1 MAKLSSYPGVNVG
14 NTNMYALNNTE
25 LDLFLNDLWTTKI
38 YGSLFVNTP
47 NRSALIYNILKFPF
61 PIINKQGGGTVARMT
76 HKCISGIRIGDQFV
90 KPISNEGTVEGP
102 YIIQCLNSEL
112 CKFTFERTTLN
123 KLLNNNFSDYGNI
136 SEYLLYL
143 PYIGYINIDSEI
155 LIHAYRIIITYLL
168 DCSTGRL
175 CAISEYVYNNAIYR
189 LNESYNYC
197 AYQLPFSGTDS
208 GAMRDALLGLVTTGI
223 SVAGILSG
231 KPYVSVASESI
242 KNTIV
247 NQSSKTTTR
256 NPTTN
261 RQITQSTMQRDVNV
275 SGVENRTQ
283 NRYMSKNQSY
293 SEIFSGLNNLMNCRI
308 PTSLHSSYTSA
319 DCWITTGK
327 PFIIAK
333 KPEVIYST
341 GFDKTFG
348 RPLWDYKQL
357 KTLKGFTK
365 LSSIHLNISCLQD
378 EIEEIETLLINGV
391 ILNTDITPPVKP
403 EEPATPEPEKPEP
416 TPELPEGEK
425 ATMLCCFNGKFKV
438 TGMRGTPAQTGRPRN
453 HYGLDI
459 VGLDSNRV
467 YAISSGWVKITDTGS
482 SGLGKCVH
490 VQMDDPQYYGQWILY
505 GHLSSFAVANKQYVN
520 KGQLIGIMG
529 NTGESWG
536 THTHL
541 EWRNKYD
548 RWDSDFTK
556 YDICKFTGIPNTS
569 VDGQNI
575 HIGSPIYKTSNGASV
590 QKKLGLED
598 KTIQYLENYEYA
610 EDLMRK
616 IDENTK

>member
-1 MAKLSSYPGVNVG
+1 MSLYNSQLYSNNYYMLRGLDDYQRFIDILWAQSDMWATL
-14 NTNMYALNNTE
+14 NMTIP
-25 LDLFLNDLWTTKI
+25 D
-38 YGSLFVNTP
+38 
-47 NRSALIYNILKFPF
+47 NRSALITTSFYFPF
-61 PIINKQGGGTVARMT
+61 KIGNYNKLGVEVDKIRFGYTYSEKQTGAKFIYIDPSKTSFNIFYTFTFSKDEIRQYLTTSFLDYDTINEYKLYLPFIGIVNIDGKLIYDLAHTLYIRYNADISTGAVNCNICLDDINNRLYQYTVNCTNVSPYSGANNTYIANKGWGTVGSILSSAVGFTVPTTITSGGKTKTTARNPAT
-76 HKCISGIRIGDQFV
+76 GRQITTGTEEQQYKTSKRHETSSAYELVNGFVDLATSQIPTSIGGYSSPDVSFD
-90 KPISNEGTVEGP
+90 SLLCP
-102 YIIQCLNSEL
+102 YIII
-112 CKFTFERTTLN
+112 K
-123 KLLNNNFSDYGNI
+123 K
-136 SEYLLYL
+136 
-143 PYIGYINIDSEI
+143 PK
-155 LIHAYRIIITYLL
+155 
-168 DCSTGRL
+168 
-175 CAISEYVYNNAIYR
+175 AIYYTGYDKLNGR
-189 LNESYNYC
+189 PLNESRVLKN
-197 AYQLPFSGTDS
+197 
-208 GAMRDALLGLVTTGI
+208 
-223 SVAGILSG
+223 
-231 KPYVSVASESI
+231 I
-242 KNTIV
+242 KGYT
-247 NQSSKTTTR
+247 
-256 NPTTN
+256 
-261 RQITQSTMQRDVNV
+261 
-275 SGVENRTQ
+275 
-283 NRYMSKNQSY
+283 
-293 SEIFSGLNNLMNCRI
+293 EI
-308 PTSLHSSYTSA
+308 
-319 DCWITTGK
+319 
-327 PFIIAK
+327 
-333 KPEVIYST
+333 
-341 GFDKTFG
+341 
-348 RPLWDYKQL
+348 
-357 KTLKGFTK
+357 
-365 LSSIHLNISCLQD
+365 SSIHLNIPCLSY
-378 EIEEIETLLINGV
+378 ELEEIEDLLHSGV
-391 ILNTDITPPVKP
+391 ILNTDVEIPDVPPVTP
-403 EEPATPEPEKPEP
+403 TPEPETPAIPEPEEPKP

-467 YAISSGWVKITDTGS
+467 YAISSGWVKIIDTGS